1 MEAKRSG
8 FIGLL
13 VLGAVISAA
22 LGLLTR
28 PTLTH
33 AAFPGENGPIVFASD
48 RGTSPKN
55 WNIWKI
61 QNPATYD
68 ADLAPRAGL
77 EQLTTEP
84 ANETQPS
91 FSPDGRK
98 IAYVQARGSD
108 TEIMVMNTNGGEK
121 TLLTRNGR
129 QDHQP
134 VFSPDG
140 SRIAFASRRSGE
152 TEVWVMRADGTGE
165 RRLTDFTAIDKTTG
179 KSANPQF
186 SPDGSQLFLQGTTYK
201 DVPWGDDAVYRVD
214 SDAAKPTHP
223 RIVVNLHHFYDMRG
237 FAFNPAGTRWT
248 YSVSESTAT
257 KVGSNPLH
265 ALWPVWGP
273 FNLFVSAAD
282 GPCGIC
288 AEGVFR
294 TFPGRRILGDPKKT
308 WDFKFPAFAPS
319 GDRIVAQDD
328 SGQVPHLIGI
338 TSAGEHFRS
347 FWWDIGWGAQI
358 QPDWGP
364 VQR

>member
-13 VLGAVISAA
+13 VLPAVVSAA

-28 PTLTH
+28 PTLAH

-68 ADLAPRAGL
+68 ADVAPRAGL
-77 EQLTTEP
+77 EQLTTEAP
-84 ANETQPS
+84 NETQPS

-129 QDHQP
+129 QDRQP

-140 SRIAFASRRSGE
+140 SRIAFASSRSGE
-152 TEVWVMRADGTGE
+152 TEIWVMRADGTGE

-223 RIVVNLHHFYDMRG
+223 RIVVNFH
-237 FAFNPAGTRWT
+237 
-248 YSVSESTAT
+248 
-257 KVGSNPLH
+257 
-265 ALWPVWGP
+265 P
-273 FNLFVSAAD
+273 F
-282 GPCGIC
+282 
-288 AEGVFR
+288 
-294 TFPGRRILGDPKKT
+294 
-308 WDFKFPAFAPS
+308 
-319 GDRIVAQDD
+319 
-328 SGQVPHLIGI
+328 
-338 TSAGEHFRS
+338 
-347 FWWDIGWGAQI
+347 
-358 QPDWGP
+358 
-364 VQR
+364 